1 MTEHQTTNMS
11 IMKLTKIILTLIVIS
26 NSGIYSVSAQQYISR
41 NVEVTFFSETLIENI
56 KAENNQ
62 SSSVFDISN
71 GGIAFQVPIR
81 AFHFDRALMEEHFN
95 ENYMETES
103 FPNATFRGEIEN
115 WIDDFADGITHDIIA
130 SGILTI
136 HGVGKEISAS
146 GTILFKDNSWIVSS
160 YFTVDT
166 EDYDIKIPRIVRDKI
181 AKSIEIKI
189 QASLSQR

>member
-1 MTEHQTTNMS
+1 MERLTINMS
-11 IMKLTKIILTLIVIS
+11 LMTLTQITVALIALSIS
-26 NSGIYSVSAQQYISR
+26 SFSEIAAQQYISR
-41 NVEVTFFSETLIENI
+41 NVNVSFFSETLIENI
-56 KAENNQ
+56 NAENNQ

-95 ENYMETES
+95 ENYLETES
-103 FPNATFRGEIEN
+103 YPNATFRGEIEN

-130 SGILTI
+130 LGILTI
-136 HGVGKEISAS
+136 HGVEKEISAS
-146 GTILFKDNSWIVSS
+146 GTILFKNNSWIITSD
-160 YFTVDT
+160 FTVDA
-166 EDYDIKIPRIVRDKI
+166 EDYDIKIPRIVRDNI

>member
-1 MTEHQTTNMS
+1 MERLTINMS
-11 IMKLTKIILTLIVIS
+11 LMTLTQITVALIALSIS
-26 NSGIYSVSAQQYISR
+26 SFSEIAAQQYISR
-41 NVEVTFFSETLIENI
+41 NVHVSFFSETLIENI

-95 ENYMETES
+95 ENYLETES
-103 FPNATFRGEIEN
+103 YPNATFRGEIEN

-130 SGILTI
+130 LGILTI
-136 HGVGKEISAS
+136 HGVEKEISAS
-146 GTILFKDNSWIVSS
+146 GTILFKNNSWIITSD
-160 YFTVDT
+160 FTVDA
-166 EDYDIKIPRIVRDKI
+166 EDYDIKIPRIVRDNI

>member
-1 MTEHQTTNMS
+1 MSLMTLTQINVALIALS
-11 IMKLTKIILTLIVIS
+11 ISSFSEIA
-26 NSGIYSVSAQQYISR
+26 AQQYISR
-41 NVEVTFFSETLIENI
+41 NVHVSFFSETLIENI

-95 ENYMETES
+95 ENYLETES
-103 FPNATFRGEIEN
+103 YPNATFRGEIEN

-130 SGILTI
+130 LGILTI
-136 HGVGKEISAS
+136 HGVEKEISAS
-146 GTILFKDNSWIVSS
+146 GTILFKNNSWIITSD
-160 YFTVDT
+160 FTVDA
-166 EDYDIKIPRIVRDKI
+166 EDYDIKIPRIVRDNI

>member
-1 MTEHQTTNMS
+1 MERLTINMS
-11 IMKLTKIILTLIVIS
+11 LMTLTQINVALIALSIS
-26 NSGIYSVSAQQYISR
+26 SFSEIAAQQYISR
-41 NVEVTFFSETLIENI
+41 NVHVSFFSETLIENI

-103 FPNATFRGEIEN
+103 YPNATFRGEIEN

-130 SGILTI
+130 LGILTI
-136 HGVGKEISAS
+136 HGVEKEISAS
-146 GTILFKDNSWIVSS
+146 GTILFKNNSWIITSD
-160 YFTVDT
+160 FTVDA
-166 EDYDIKIPRIVRDKI
+166 EDYDIKIPRIVRDNI

>member
-1 MTEHQTTNMS
+1 MERLTINMS
-11 IMKLTKIILTLIVIS
+11 LMTLTQINVALIALSIS
-26 NSGIYSVSAQQYISR
+26 SFSEIAAQQYISR
-41 NVEVTFFSETLIENI
+41 NVHVSFFSETLIENI

-95 ENYMETES
+95 ENYLETES
-103 FPNATFRGEIEN
+103 YPNATFRGEIEN

-130 SGILTI
+130 LGILTI
-136 HGVGKEISAS
+136 HGVEKEISAS
-146 GTILFKDNSWIVSS
+146 GTILFKNNSWIITSD
-160 YFTVDT
+160 FTVDA
-166 EDYDIKIPRIVRDKI
+166 EDYDIKIPRIVRDNI